1 MPIENC
7 PQELIIEI
15 LSRLPVKVL
24 LKFKSV
30 CKNWYEIIKNPYFIK
45 KHLQNNYESDDGHLL
60 IQRFIPESG
69 LYGFESFTDKT
80 LANNLD
86 LPSSVVVDPYL
97 QNTAFARVFG
107 PLHGLYLLFNR
118 KDRFALW
125 NPGTR
130 EFKPLPSHPITDEF
144 ETDQFYNEP
153 PVVGFGHDPSTNDY
167 KVAWYIREDGR
178 VDTMFLLYSL
188 RNDCW
193 RELKL
198 DGSILSKSNVWL
210 NSSLHNSNTYWN
222 GFYYWTASIS
232 HVQQLKIYAMDMVNE
247 SFLEIQGPP
256 VPFNSLTICN
266 GRLATRRIINLSIEI
281 WVMDSMGFWT
291 KQLTIGPIA
300 NFRYILGYWING
312 GIFCATNTRDSRLIL
327 CNPNEELRDLGPRGD
342 SNVYIHKE
350 SLVSL
355 QSRNSNKKE
364 NVSTDLVAPIRAEQ
378 DIANSIESSG

>member
-1 MPIENC
+1 MPIESC
-7 PQELIIEI
+7 HHHLQEEKELIIEI

-30 CKNWYEIIKNPYFIK
+30 CKNWYEIIKDPYFIN
-45 KHLQNNYESDDGHLL
+45 KHLRNYYESDDGHLL

-80 LANNLD
+80 QANNLD
-86 LPSSVVVDPYL
+86 LPSSV
-97 QNTAFARVFG
+97 
-107 PLHGLYLLFNR
+107 
-118 KDRFALW
+118 DRFALW

-144 ETDQFYNEP
+144 ETGQLYNEP
-153 PVVGFGHDPSTNDY
+153 PVVGFGHNPSTNDY
-167 KVAWYIREDGR
+167 KVAWYIPEDGR
-178 VDTMFLLYSL
+178 VDKTMFLLYSL

-210 NSSLHNSNTYWN
+210 NSSLHNSNTYRN

-232 HVQQLKIYAMDMVNE
+232 HVQQLKIYALDMVNE
-247 SFLEIQGPP
+247 AFLEIQGPP
-256 VPFNSLTICN
+256 VPFTSLTMCN

-312 GIFCATNTRDSRLIL
+312 GILFVTNTRDSRLIL
-327 CNPNEELRDLGPRGD
+327 RNPNGELRDLGPRGD

-364 NVSTDLVAPIRAEQ
+364 NVSTDLVAPIRVFLNLNPR
-378 DIANSIESSG
+378 ISCIYC